1 MALPAIAGL
10 LVAAPSSAC
19 WDKAAARYGLS
30 SHLLYALARTESG
43 LNPAAVDR
51 NCDGSRDIGLMQINS
66 SWLPTLAGHRI
77 AEHHL
82 FDACTSIHV
91 ARLGYTWDAVGAY
104 NARSAPRRR
113 AYSHRVHR
121 DLMAATAASARRTA
135 SNDSPERLASDT
147 PPGLER
153 GSPRA
158 VRAREPST
166 PTPNLTAL
174 ETPLNPYVTAAA
186 QQFETRVGRQPY
198 GQPA

>member
-82 FDACTSIHV
+82 LDACTSIHV
-91 ARLGYTWDAVGAY
+91 GAWIPAGNVSRLGYTWDAP
-104 NARSAPRRR
+104 SAPTTR
-113 AYSHRVHR
+113 AAHRGAVR
-121 DLMAATAASARRTA
+121 TPTGSTASWWRPPPRAPAVPRRTI
-135 SNDSPERLASDT
+135 P
-147 PPGLER
+147 
-153 GSPRA
+153 
-158 VRAREPST
+158 
-166 PTPNLTAL
+166 
-174 ETPLNPYVTAAA
+174 
-186 QQFETRVGRQPY
+186 
-198 GQPA
+198 